1 MPSEAKIKSHQLML
15 RAGMIK
21 QSSTGIYSWL
31 PLGFK
36 VMKRIEQIVLIF
48 IAAALA
54 IPSYWFFW
62 TLAGGGGYNKRIKPI
77 PNPNNNYSKPF
88 PKDLSE
94 P

>member
-1 MPSEAKIKSHQLML
+1 
-15 RAGMIK
+15 
-21 QSSTGIYSWL
+21 
-31 PLGFK
+31 
-36 VMKRIEQIVLIF
+36 MKRIEQIVVIF

-77 PNPNNNYSKPF
+77 NNTNNYSKPF
-88 PKDLSE
+88 LKDRLE

>member
-1 MPSEAKIKSHQLML
+1 
-15 RAGMIK
+15 
-21 QSSTGIYSWL
+21 
-31 PLGFK
+31 
-36 VMKRIEQIVLIF
+36 MKRIEQIVVIF

-77 PNPNNNYSKPF
+77 MNQNSDNSKPLI
-88 PKDLSE
+88 KDLPE

>member
-1 MPSEAKIKSHQLML
+1 
-15 RAGMIK
+15 
-21 QSSTGIYSWL
+21 
-31 PLGFK
+31 
-36 VMKRIEQIVLIF
+36 MKKIEQIVVIF

-77 PNPNNNYSKPF
+77 INPNNNSSKIF
-88 PKDLSE
+88 SKDLLE

>member
-1 MPSEAKIKSHQLML
+1 
-15 RAGMIK
+15 
-21 QSSTGIYSWL
+21 
-31 PLGFK
+31 
-36 VMKRIEQIVLIF
+36 MKRLEQIVVIF

-77 PNPNNNYSKPF
+77 PNQNNYSKTF
-88 PKDLSE
+88 PKDLIE

>member
-1 MPSEAKIKSHQLML
+1 
-15 RAGMIK
+15 
-21 QSSTGIYSWL
+21 
-31 PLGFK
+31 
-36 VMKRIEQIVLIF
+36 MKRIEQIAVIF

-77 PNPNNNYSKPF
+77 NSQNNNYSKPF
-88 PKDLSE
+88 SKDLLE

>member
-1 MPSEAKIKSHQLML
+1 
-15 RAGMIK
+15 
-21 QSSTGIYSWL
+21 
-31 PLGFK
+31 
-36 VMKRIEQIVLIF
+36 MKRIEQIVVIF

-77 PNPNNNYSKPF
+77 MNQNSNYSNPL
-88 PKDLSE
+88 PKDLPE

>member
-1 MPSEAKIKSHQLML
+1 
-15 RAGMIK
+15 
-21 QSSTGIYSWL
+21 
-31 PLGFK
+31 
-36 VMKRIEQIVLIF
+36 MKRIEQIVVIF

-77 PNPNNNYSKPF
+77 NHPNNNYSEPF
-88 PKDLSE
+88 PKDLLE

>member
-1 MPSEAKIKSHQLML
+1 
-15 RAGMIK
+15 
-21 QSSTGIYSWL
+21 
-31 PLGFK
+31 
-36 VMKRIEQIVLIF
+36 MKRIEQIVVIF

-77 PNPNNNYSKPF
+77 MNQNSNYSKPLL
-88 PKDLSE
+88 KDL